1 MHREMMLSKTYQLS
15 SDATKDMENRLLWRA
30 NVRERLD
37 AEALRD
43 SILAVAG
50 TLDLTVGGA
59 AKPLDDSFTRRA
71 LYATVSRS
79 KPDRTMALFDFPDPN
94 ASSEQRVVTVGPM
107 QRLFFMNSALVAAQ
121 AKALGS
127 RLAGLGIEDAYELL
141 YGRPAT
147 AEEIRLGQEFLG
159 GDSAKWP
166 RYAQVLL
173 SAAEFSA
180 VK

>member
-1 MHREMMLSKTYQLS
+1 MLSRTYQLS
-15 SDATKDMENRLLWRA
+15 SDATKDADNRLLWRA

-43 SILAVAG
+43 SILVVAG
-50 TLDLTVGGA
+50 TLDPTIGGPS
-59 AKPLDDSFTRRA
+59 KPLTDTFTRRTI
-71 LYATVSRS
+71 YATVSRS

-94 ASSEQRVVTVGPM
+94 ASSEQRIVTVGPM
-107 QRLFFMNSALVAAQ
+107 QRLFFLNSPFVAEQ
-121 AKALGS
+121 AKALAARVAPIGI
-127 RLAGLGIEDAYELL
+127 AGAYELL

-147 AEEIRLGQEFLG
+147 EAEIRLGNEFLG
-159 GDSAKWP
+159 GDAAKWP
-166 RYAQVLL
+166 KYAQVLL